1 MNRKNLAPA
10 NEVAFTKLQSE
21 LQSTVALL
29 RLPQEKRPLK
39 ILETKPK
46 ILKKILF
53 DHEDGLEGESDIGV
67 TSLFQT
73 TSTR

>member
-29 RLPQEKRPLK
+29 HLPQEKRPLK
-39 ILETKPK
+39 MTAQEFFCKLVEH
-46 ILKKILF
+46 LN
-53 DHEDGLEGESDIGV
+53 
-67 TSLFQT
+67 
-73 TSTR
+73 